1 MDSATIVDAST
12 AQQASFAFS
21 TTQSFAILAHSIPT
35 HPTRL
40 NTTFANCRWKSYHL
54 SCRAVTV
61 KSHSARWFSRE
72 GWRLPRFY
80 PSRDYLVPLHEYPRA
95 LRHGLSA

>member
-40 NTTFANCRWKSYHL
+40 NTTFANCRWKPYLL

-61 KSHSARWFSRE
+61 KVDSELLDFAGKPSAP
-72 GWRLPRFY
+72 LPLNGHGYRRFAT
-80 PSRDYLVPLHEYPRA
+80 SSMA
-95 LRHGLSA
+95 ISASIE